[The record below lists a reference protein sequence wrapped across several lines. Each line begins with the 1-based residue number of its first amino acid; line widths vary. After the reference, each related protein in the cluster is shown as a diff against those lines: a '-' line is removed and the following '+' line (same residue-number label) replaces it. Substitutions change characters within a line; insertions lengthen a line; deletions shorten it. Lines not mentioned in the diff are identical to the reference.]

1 MTEALTSLTETPGFA
16 PVKGDEL
23 MDVLS
28 DTLQVVRLS
37 GAIFLNAT
45 LAGPWAFESASP
57 RELAQYLHLPSDCVA
72 LFHILAH
79 GQCWFAV
86 PGAAPVLV
94 RSGDAILFPHS
105 ASHIMTSG
113 QRAIPV
119 PMSSVMPPLPPGEI
133 FTMRA
138 GGPGEGDNFIC
149 GFLHCDQRFNP
160 LIGALPA
167 LIVIRLRQNA
177 VEDEDPADTT
187 GPVAVVHV
195 PEGDWLEGTLRHM
208 VEEAQSDR
216 PGNAEMLARLSEVLY
231 VEVVRRYMRQ
241 LPETHQGWLA
251 GVRDPIVG
259 QTLRLIHE
267 HPERAWT
274 VEELADEVAVARSTL
289 AQRFTALVGE
299 SPMRYLA
306 RWRMQM
312 AKSLLRH
319 SDLRLAEVA
328 TRTGYDSEAA
338 FSRAFRRHVGC
349 PPAAWRM
356 SGADH

>member
-1 MTEALTSLTETPGFA
+1 
-16 PVKGDEL
+16 

-45 LAGPWAFESASP
+45 LAGPWAIESASP

-79 GQCWFAV
+79 GQGWFAV

-105 ASHIMTSG
+105 AAHIMSSG
-113 QRAIPV
+113 HRATLV
-119 PMSSVMPPLPPGEI
+119 PMSSVLPPLPPGEI
-133 FTMRA
+133 VTMRA

-160 LIGALPA
+160 LIGALPP

-177 VEDEDPADTT
+177 VEGEESSRATA
-187 GPVAVVHV
+187 PVAVVRV

-208 VEEAQSDR
+208 VEEARSER
-216 PGNAEMLARLSEVLY
+216 PGNTEMLARLSEILF
-231 VEVVRRYMRQ
+231 VEVVRRYMQQ
-241 LPETHQGWLA
+241 LPETQHGWLA

-259 QTLRLIHE
+259 QTLRLLHA
-267 HPERAWT
+267 HPERMWT
-274 VEELADEVAVARSTL
+274 VEHLADEVAVARSTL

-299 SPMRYLA
+299 SPMHYLA
-306 RWRMQM
+306 RWRIQV
-312 AKSLLRH
+312 AKSLLKQ
-319 SDLRLAEVA
+319 SDVRLGEIAARV
-328 TRTGYDSEAA
+328 GYDSEAA

-349 PPAAWRM
+349 PPATWRM
-356 SGADH
+356 NGEAS